1 MRLYLNKDCIF
12 YFLKAR
18 VISNNHGFF
27 VFFFLSE
34 AALVSIVFYSQ
45 QDLLTQ
51 TQNCVNIASSLQLDS
66 CKQTSCL
73 DRVTEGELICITL
86 RNNKTRRNQSLIS
99 SDPEHYYSWNWNT
112 TGFHYFIAFLC
123 LHQVFFW
130 CCFMLDC
137 KKIKWLCNV
146 MLKELTF

>member
-1 MRLYLNKDCIF
+1 MV
-12 YFLKAR
+12 FL
-18 VISNNHGFF
+18 S
-27 VFFFLSE
+27 FFFLSE

-51 TQNCVNIASSLQLDS
+51 TQSCVNVASSLQLDS
-66 CKQTSCL
+66 WKQTSCL
-73 DRVTEGELICITL
+73 DWVTEGELTCIRL
-86 RNNKTRRNQSLIS
+86 RNNETRRNQSLIS

-112 TGFHYFIAFLC
+112 TDFYYFIAFLC
-123 LHQVFFW
+123 LHQVFFYVVS
-130 CCFMLDC
+130 CLIT